1 MLTTARSSLLP
12 ALERCAAVADQKAAL
27 PILACCLIDNA
38 TVSATDLYRS
48 VSCGTDATGTL
59 RCCVNAKDLLARVK
73 AMPDGEIGLALKKDA
88 LVVTGVGK
96 RKFTLQ
102 TASAEEFPKMPK
114 LEDGAKQNI
123 YPDGA
128 FAALIGS
135 VAYAISTDETRAHV
149 NSLCLHRNGDSTSVA
164 ATDGHRL
171 ATFAIETPD
180 KADDGNPVLVPQK
193 ALRDLA
199 KMGAGNLIL
208 AVSGPTLFA
217 IAGPVTY
224 AVKLV
229 DAQFPPVSQVI
240 PKSSTHT
247 VNLPR
252 QAMRDAISAVSL
264 AAAERTGGV
273 VFTFA
278 PGLLTVSAESP
289 DGGDATDEVPC
300 DHTGETCRI
309 GFAARYW
316 LEALDAL
323 DDDEVSV
330 GFGAELDPAT
340 LRGSGD
346 GVAVVMPMRI

>member
-1 MLTTARSSLLP
+1 MLTSTRSSLLP
-12 ALERCAAVADQKAAL
+12 ALERCAAVADPKSPA

-48 VSCGTDATGTL
+48 VSCDTNATGTL

-73 AMPDGEIGLALKKDA
+73 AMPDGEIGLGLKKDA

-102 TASAEEFPKMPK
+102 TASADEFPKLPQCGDVPE
-114 LEDGAKQNI
+114 L
-123 YPDGA
+123 P
-128 FAALIGS
+128 FAAGDFAKLVTS

-149 NSLCLHRNGDSTSVA
+149 NSLCLSGDGSRVA

-171 ATFAIETPD
+171 ATMATD
-180 KADDGNPVLVPQK
+180 ATDTGSNPVLVPLK
-193 ALRDLA
+193 AVKDLVRL
-199 KMGAGNLIL
+199 GAGK
-208 AVSGPTLFA
+208 VSIRLCGPNLFA
-217 IAGPVTY
+217 VADGVTY
-224 AVKLV
+224 AVRLV

-240 PKSSTHT
+240 PKSSPHT

-300 DHTGETCRI
+300 DHIGETCRI

-346 GVAVVMPMRI
+346 GVAVVMPMRLTA